1 MFTSPVT
8 PPASPPNRSTPPA
21 EEIVQCMASRLY
33 PLEGFACISKLPPVY
48 AIDAAGLADAVNF
61 TSRQP
66 LPDIDQ
72 LFPWAHGLHPDNA
85 MQLSFFFARK
95 RAARRTPTC
104 YRGLVIV
111 RVGRDNNK
119 SKLKGAVMPGE
130 ILPLNP
136 HTPGF
141 LSVDPREGFNVRN
154 FQIQVGKF
162 AGLSDIVVYGDGGTD
177 RGEVMRVARRISAAQ
192 LHHRTLC
199 VQSSIRDFPRYS
211 TFVVESEFR
220 TIQSDPPGA
229 QGNVVLVLTIAPR
242 SV

>member
-8 PPASPPNRSTPPA
+8 PPASPPNGSTPPPA
-21 EEIVQCMASRLY
+21 EEVVQCMASRLY
-33 PLEGFACISKLPPVY
+33 PPEDFVCVSKSPTVY
-48 AIDAAGLADAVNF
+48 SIDAAGLADAVNF

-111 RVGRDNNK
+111 RVGRDNNR
-119 SKLKGAVMPGE
+119 SKLKGAVMPSE
-130 ILPLNP
+130 ILPSNSQTL
-136 HTPGF
+136 GF

-162 AGLSDIVVYGDGGTD
+162 AALSDIVVYGDDDTD
-177 RGEVMRVARRISAAQ
+177 HAQVMKVARRISAAQ
-192 LHHRTLC
+192 WHQRTSC
-199 VQSSIRDFPRYS
+199 VHNSIRDFPRYS
-211 TFVVESEFR
+211 TFVVESEFLPNDPIRR
-220 TIQSDPPGA
+220 THPPARKAQSC
-229 QGNVVLVLTIAPR
+229 
-242 SV
+242 